1 MSGDKSERNFPLTD
15 SRIGIVGKGGAG
27 KSTVSVFLA
36 HALHEAGY
44 EVCILDA
51 DSTNIGMH
59 RALGIPN
66 APESLIDY
74 YGGMVFGGGAVTCP
88 VDDPTPLPDAN
99 LMLERLEDEYKAQ
112 NSEGITLLT
121 AGKIGDMGPGAGCD
135 GPINKIARDV
145 RLAMQAGELVTLVD
159 FKAGFEDSARGA
171 ITGLDWV
178 LTVVDP
184 THASI
189 QMARHMKMMVMK
201 MKAGA
206 RPATEHLEDPLL
218 VELAEKLFREAS
230 VNEVFAVLN
239 RIRDEETEVYIRSL
253 LQKAGVETIGIFPED
268 TDLTRTWLKGD
279 VIISNLL
286 TDSARQ
292 VVSALE
298 LAETQSTPSAQ
309 RI

>member
-1 MSGDKSERNFPLTD
+1 
-15 SRIGIVGKGGAG
+15 
-27 KSTVSVFLA
+27 
-36 HALHEAGY
+36 
-44 EVCILDA
+44 
-51 DSTNIGMH
+51 
-59 RALGIPN
+59 
-66 APESLIDY
+66 
-74 YGGMVFGGGAVTCP
+74 
-88 VDDPTPLPDAN
+88 
-99 LMLERLEDEYKAQ
+99 
-112 NSEGITLLT
+112 
-121 AGKIGDMGPGAGCD
+121 
-135 GPINKIARDV
+135 
-145 RLAMQAGELVTLVD
+145 
-159 FKAGFEDSARGA
+159 
-171 ITGLDWV
+171 
-178 LTVVDP
+178 
-184 THASI
+184 
-189 QMARHMKMMVMK
+189 MKMMVMK